1 MNRALFLIVVAL
13 LSVCV
18 GYSQNLPN
26 VDIKDFTLELKDDG
40 YLNVDIDINL
50 SELNV
55 KTTQVVVL
63 TPCIINGADTLKLK
77 SVAVYGRNRRI
88 FYQRNE
94 QDKPTGAE
102 DINLTPS
109 DTRDVVTYNTSV
121 VFMDWMDGCSLK
133 LLRTDY
139 GCCGNSD
146 RVGESQLVDRFPLEK
161 YIPESPLMNFAADA
175 LMEMAQLHS
184 KERVDI
190 AITNK
195 GGLRSNIAAGTIT
208 FGDVYNVFTFEN
220 RLAYLT
226 LNGEQLTQLCKEIAK
241 VGGEAISGMR
251 LEITREGELVSA
263 TVGGKAIEPQA
274 TYRIATLDYLS
285 QGNDNL
291 TTLAQGSN
299 LEVTKLLLRDL
310 MVEYIK
316 EQTEK
321 GIKISAKCDG
331 RITIKE

>member
-1 MNRALFLIVVAL
+1 MKHSYLTITLLAAAICGCTPKEQTMRIEAGNIKVTATDSNDGAARVRAILERDKAYIDSIKSPVLGVA
-13 LSVCV
+13 
-18 GYSQNLPN
+18 
-26 VDIKDFTLELKDDG
+26 
-40 YLNVDIDINL
+40 
-50 SELNV
+50 
-55 KTTQVVVL
+55 
-63 TPCIINGADTLKLK
+63 AM
-77 SVAVYGRNRRI
+77 A
-88 FYQRNE
+88 
-94 QDKPTGAE
+94 
-102 DINLTPS
+102 
-109 DTRDVVTYNTSV
+109 
-121 VFMDWMDGCSLK
+121 
-133 LLRTDY
+133 
-139 GCCGNSD
+139 
-146 RVGESQLVDRFPLEK
+146 LEK

-220 RLAYLT
+220 RLALLT

-241 VGGEAISGMR
+241 VGGEAISGMH

-291 TTLAQGSN
+291 TTLAGGTD
-299 LEVTKLLLRDL
+299 LVVTNHLLRDL
-310 MVEYIK
+310 MMEYIK
-316 EQTEK
+316 RETAK
-321 GIKISAKCDG
+321 GKKISAACDG

>member
-1 MNRALFLIVVAL
+1 MKHSYLTITL
-13 LSVCV
+13 LAAAIC
-18 GYSQNLPN
+18 GCTPKEQTMRIEAGN
-26 VDIKDFTLELKDDG
+26 IKVTSTDSND
-40 YLNVDIDINL
+40 
-50 SELNV
+50 
-55 KTTQVVVL
+55 
-63 TPCIINGADTLKLK
+63 GADRVRAILERDKAYIDSIK
-77 SVAVYGRNRRI
+77 SPVLGEAAVA
-88 FYQRNE
+88 
-94 QDKPTGAE
+94 
-102 DINLTPS
+102 
-109 DTRDVVTYNTSV
+109 
-121 VFMDWMDGCSLK
+121 
-133 LLRTDY
+133 
-139 GCCGNSD
+139 
-146 RVGESQLVDRFPLEK
+146 LEK

-220 RLAYLT
+220 RLALLT

-263 TVGGKAIEPQA
+263 TVGGKAIEPHA

-291 TTLAQGSN
+291 TTLAQGTD
-299 LEVTKLLLRDL
+299 LEITGHLLRDL
-310 MVEYIK
+310 MMEYIK
-316 EQTEK
+316 RETAK
-321 GIKISAKCDG
+321 GKKISAACDG

>member
-1 MNRALFLIVVAL
+1 MKHSYLTITLLAAAICGCTPKEQTMRIEAGNIKVTATDNNDGAAKVRAILERDKAYIDSIKSPVLGVA
-13 LSVCV
+13 
-18 GYSQNLPN
+18 
-26 VDIKDFTLELKDDG
+26 
-40 YLNVDIDINL
+40 
-50 SELNV
+50 
-55 KTTQVVVL
+55 
-63 TPCIINGADTLKLK
+63 AM
-77 SVAVYGRNRRI
+77 A
-88 FYQRNE
+88 
-94 QDKPTGAE
+94 
-102 DINLTPS
+102 
-109 DTRDVVTYNTSV
+109 
-121 VFMDWMDGCSLK
+121 
-133 LLRTDY
+133 
-139 GCCGNSD
+139 
-146 RVGESQLVDRFPLEK
+146 LEK

-220 RLAYLT
+220 RLALLT

-241 VGGEAISGMR
+241 VGGEAISGMC

-291 TTLAQGSN
+291 TTLAVGTD
-299 LEVTKLLLRDL
+299 LVVTNHLLRDL
-310 MVEYIK
+310 MMEYIK
-316 EQTEK
+316 RETAK
-321 GIKISAKCDG
+321 GKKISAACDG

>member
-1 MNRALFLIVVAL
+1 MRIEAGNIKVTATDNNYGAAKVRAILERDKAYIDSIKSPVLGVA
-13 LSVCV
+13 
-18 GYSQNLPN
+18 
-26 VDIKDFTLELKDDG
+26 
-40 YLNVDIDINL
+40 
-50 SELNV
+50 
-55 KTTQVVVL
+55 
-63 TPCIINGADTLKLK
+63 AM
-77 SVAVYGRNRRI
+77 A
-88 FYQRNE
+88 
-94 QDKPTGAE
+94 
-102 DINLTPS
+102 
-109 DTRDVVTYNTSV
+109 
-121 VFMDWMDGCSLK
+121 
-133 LLRTDY
+133 
-139 GCCGNSD
+139 
-146 RVGESQLVDRFPLEK
+146 LEK

-220 RLAYLT
+220 RLALLT
-226 LNGEQLTQLCKEIAK
+226 LNGEQLAQLCKEIAK

-285 QGNDNL
+285 HGNDNL
-291 TTLAQGSN
+291 TTLAGGRD
-299 LEVTKLLLRDL
+299 LVVTNHLLRDL
-310 MVEYIK
+310 MMEYIK
-316 EQTEK
+316 RETAK
-321 GIKISAKCDG
+321 GKKISAACDG